1 MQKLKVFLTVFLL
14 MSFSFT
20 YGQSPMDPGFKMLE
34 TGQFEKARDF
44 FSNYLKTDSL
54 NQTALLCFGRGTG
67 LAGNTVE
74 AKEVFSKL
82 QKRYPGNYEI
92 DLNMAEAHMW
102 SKDFKKALE
111 LYEELVKRDSSSF
124 AAVLG
129 FANAYSENKDYD
141 NALIY
146 IAKALELMPGN
157 ANALVS
163 RKYMRLGKASKLAYV
178 GAFEEAIPYFDLIL
192 EENEKDP
199 DALINK
205 AQALISLKKYN
216 DAKEVFE
223 SLKTVSGKEIDAY
236 LGMSRVA
243 NLQKEP
249 KDALKIIEEG
259 MAFTDSST
267 VLKASLGKVN
277 ALAWNKKFD
286 ESFKLLN
293 SLNTKYPDNLD
304 VLAGFGR
311 INIWSKGFAKGA
323 EYFKE
328 LLKDK
333 PGSFDGNLGYADAHH
348 AQGLDDV
355 AFKYVRKTLQYY
367 DEQRDALKFLEK
379 LHVAHDP
386 SISSHIY
393 FSKDNGGNTSEN
405 YLVTATYDPSP
416 RFRTSLSYYQRSA
429 KSSVSEIANQS
440 VSVSTISP
448 GLAYK
453 VNGKLKI
460 SGEVGFLNTSQYERI
475 LGMVQADLNVGKF
488 QQFQLKYNQEMQTF
502 TSELIDR
509 NLKLDN
515 ITLNYNLSL
524 PSKIG
529 AYSQMIH
536 TQVSDG
542 NVRNLWF
549 ASLYYDIK
557 QSPVVKAGFNYSYF
571 SFKKQLPAVYFSPD
585 VFRGYEL
592 FAAAENVNEENA
604 KWIYQAIFAG
614 GMQKISIEKLQGIY
628 RFDVKT
634 GWKFSPRFMLMG
646 YYMKSN
652 SAASSVQ
659 GFTYNEWGLKTK
671 WVLPFRKL

>member
-1 MQKLKVFLTVFLL
+1 MNKLKVVFTFLL
-14 MSFSFT
+14 VIGYAIT
-20 YGQSPMDPGFKMLE
+20 YAQSPMDPGFKMLE
-34 TGQFEKARDF
+34 GGQFEKARDF
-44 FSNYLKTDSL
+44 FADYLKTDSL

-67 LAGNTVE
+67 LAGNTKE
-74 AKEVFSKL
+74 AKEVFGKL
-82 QKRYPGNYEI
+82 QKRFPGNYEV

-102 SKDFKKALE
+102 SKDFKTALE
-111 LYEELVKRDSSSF
+111 LYSDLVKRDSTSF

-129 FANAYSENKDYD
+129 FANAYSENKEYD
-141 NALIY
+141 NALKY
-146 IAKALELMPGN
+146 IEKALEIMPGN
-157 ANALVS
+157 ANAMVS
-163 RKYMRLGKASKLAYV
+163 RKYMRLGKASKFSYV
-178 GAFEEAIPYFDLIL
+178 GQFEEAISYFDLIL
-192 EENEKDP
+192 DENPKDP

-205 AQALISLKKYN
+205 AQALISIKKYEEAN
-216 DAKEVFE
+216 EVFE
-223 SLKTVSGKEIDAY
+223 TLKTVSGKEVDAY
-236 LGMSRVA
+236 LGMSRIA

-249 KDALKIIEEG
+249 KEALKLIEEG
-259 MAFTDSST
+259 MTFTDSST

-286 ESFKLLN
+286 ESFSLLN
-293 SLNTKYPDNLD
+293 DLKTAYPNNLD

-323 EYFKE
+323 GYFKD

-355 AFKYVRKTLQYY
+355 AFKYVRKTLEYY

-405 YLVTATYDPSP
+405 YQVSATYDPSP
-416 RFRTSLSYYQRSA
+416 RFRTSLTYYQRSA
-429 KSSVSEIANQS
+429 KSSVGEIANQKIA
-440 VSVSTISP
+440 VSTISP
-448 GLAYK
+448 GLSYK
-453 VNGKLKI
+453 VNGKLKV
-460 SGEVGFLNTSQYERI
+460 SGEIGFLNTSQYERV
-475 LGMVQADLNVGKF
+475 LGMLQADLNVGKF

-592 FAAAENVNEENA
+592 FVAAENVNEENA

-614 GMQKISIEKLQGIY
+614 GLQQISTEKSQGIY
-628 RFDVKT
+628 RFDIKT

-659 GFTYNEWGLKTK
+659 GFTYNEWGVKTK
-671 WVLPFRKL
+671 WVIPFRKL

>member
-1 MQKLKVFLTVFLL
+1 MNRLRGFFTLL
-14 MSFSFT
+14 FFMGYIVT
-20 YGQSPMDPGFKMLE
+20 YSQSPMTPGFKMLE
-34 TGQFEKARDF
+34 GGQFEKARDF
-44 FSNYLKTDSL
+44 FSEYLKTDSL
-54 NQTALLCFGRGTG
+54 NQTALLCYGRGTG
-67 LAGNTVE
+67 LAGNTTE
-74 AKEVFSKL
+74 AKEVFDKL

-102 SKDFKKALE
+102 SKDFKTALE
-111 LYEELVKRDSSSF
+111 LYADLVKRDSTSF
-124 AAVLG
+124 AATLG
-129 FANAYSENKDYD
+129 YANAYSENKEYD
-141 NALIY
+141 NALEY
-146 IAKALELMPGN
+146 IAKALEIMPGN
-157 ANALVS
+157 GNALVS
-163 RKYMRLGKASKLAYV
+163 RKYMRLGKASKYSYV
-178 GAFEEAIPYFDLIL
+178 GEFDKAISYFDLIL
-192 EENEKDP
+192 AENAKDP

-205 AQALISLKKYN
+205 AQALISLKKYDEAN
-216 DAKEVFE
+216 DVFE
-223 SLKTVSGKEIDAY
+223 VLKSVSGKEVDAY
-236 LGMSRVA
+236 LGMSRIA

-249 KDALKIIEEG
+249 KDALTIIEEG

-267 VLKASLGKVN
+267 IVKASLGKVN

-286 ESFKLLN
+286 ESFQLLKE
-293 SLNTKYPDNLD
+293 LKTEYPDNLD

-323 EYFKE
+323 GYFEE
-328 LLKDK
+328 LLKEK

-355 AFKYVRKTLQYY
+355 AFKYVRKTLEYY

-379 LHVAHDP
+379 LYVAHDP
-386 SISSHIY
+386 TISSHIY

-405 YLVTATYDPSP
+405 YQVSATYDPTP
-416 RFRTSLSYYQRSA
+416 RFRTSLTYYQRSA
-429 KSSVSEIANQS
+429 KSSVSEIANQK
-440 VSVSTISP
+440 VSVATISP
-448 GLAYK
+448 GLSYK
-453 VNGKLKI
+453 VNGRLKI
-460 SGEVGFLNTSQYERI
+460 GGEIGFLNTSEYQRV
-475 LGMVQADLNVGKF
+475 LGLLQADLNVGKY

-502 TSELIDR
+502 TSELIER

-549 ASLYYDIK
+549 ASVYYDIK
-557 QSPVVKAGFNYSYF
+557 QSPVLKAGFNYSYF
-571 SFKKQLPAVYFSPD
+571 SFKEQLPSIYFSPD

-592 FAAAENVNEENA
+592 FAAAENVNEEDA

-614 GMQKISIEKLQGIY
+614 GLQQISSEKSQGIY